1 MARGEFRIRRC
12 VVPGVMAVE
21 ATSRHAFPKHW
32 HDQFGV
38 GVILAGAQRSLS
50 GRGTVE
56 AGAGDLI
63 TVNPGEVHDGE
74 PLGEAGR
81 TWRMLYFDPPVI
93 AAAVRDV
100 ARPAAAEFAS
110 PAFSHPGMAVLFGRL
125 YAAMTTDAV
134 EMLAR
139 DELMLELAAGLLAA
153 PEATAPRGTAAPIDR
168 ARSLI
173 DDAPARTVTLAAL
186 ARAAGLS
193 RFQVLRGFVRAT
205 GLTPHAYLMQQR
217 IALARR
223 LIAAGTGLAEAA
235 AASGFADQSHM
246 TRLFVRTFGLSPG
259 RYAAALG

>member
-1 MARGEFRIRRC
+1 M
-12 VVPGVMAVE
+12 PGVVAVE

-74 PLGEAGR
+74 PIGEAGR
-81 TWRMLYFDPPVI
+81 AWRMLYFDPPVI
-93 AAAVRDV
+93 AAAAGEV
-100 ARPAAAEFAS
+100 ATVAAQAEFAS
-110 PAFSHPGMAVLFGRL
+110 PALSHPGMAAVFGRL
-125 YAAMTTDAV
+125 YAAMIA
-134 EMLAR
+134 EAAEPIGR
-139 DELMLELAAGLLAA
+139 DELMLALAAGLLAA
-153 PEATAPRGTAAPIDR
+153 PAGAGAPGPAAPIDR
-168 ARSLI
+168 ARGLI
-173 DDAPARTVTLAAL
+173 DDAPARPVTLAAL
-186 ARAAGLS
+186 ARETGLS

-205 GLTPHAYLMQQR
+205 GLTPHAYLMQRR

-223 LIAAGTGLAEAA
+223 LIDSGMGLAETA

-246 TRLFVRTFGLSPG
+246 TRLFARTFGMSPG

>member
-1 MARGEFRIRRC
+1 MRRC

-38 GVILAGAQRSLS
+38 GIVLAGAQRSLS
-50 GRGTVE
+50 GRGMVE

-63 TVNPGEVHDGE
+63 TVNPGEIHDGA
-74 PLGEAGR
+74 PIGEAGR

-93 AAAVRDV
+93 AAAVSDV
-100 ARPAAAEFAS
+100 ARPAAAEFVS
-110 PAFSHPGMAVLFGRL
+110 PALSHPGMAVLFGRL
-125 YAAMTTDAV
+125 YAAMTSEATGTLHR
-134 EMLAR
+134 EELTLA
-139 DELMLELAAGLLAA
+139 LAAGLLGA
-153 PEATAPRGTAAPIDR
+153 PEVVASRAAGAPIDR

-186 ARAAGLS
+186 AGAAGLS

-205 GLTPHAYLMQQR
+205 GLTPHAYLMQRR

-246 TRLFVRTFGLSPG
+246 TRLFARTFGVSPG